1 MAAIKVNRP
10 SDVVWNIFTDLNSW
24 KVWWG
29 GTLKRIHPSWQVG
42 ATLEWEAGDEG
53 QVLDFNPL
61 KRIVIKGN
69 HGEILTWSFTEDDM
83 GSTFVEMEV
92 DLSTS
97 SLRETNTGALEIEL
111 QSALS
116 KLKKY
121 IESYRLKIA

>member
-10 SDVVWNIFTDLNSW
+10 CDVVWNIFTDLNSW

-29 GTLKRIHPSWQVG
+29 DTLKRINHSWQVG
-42 ATLEWEAGDEG
+42 ATLEWEAGDKG
-53 QVLDFNPL
+53 HVLDFNPL

-69 HGEILTWSFTEDDM
+69 HGEILTWSFTEDDL

-97 SLRETNTGALEIEL
+97 SLRETNPGALEIEV

-116 KLKKY
+116 ELKKY
-121 IESYRLKIA
+121 IESIPIL